1 MRSCIHVSQ
10 KALPRTG
17 QRQKLAE
24 KKIVP
29 RRPKRE
35 LRGSDNQQPKK
46 AVPMYGAALTRPTIS
61 LS

>member
-1 MRSCIHVSQ
+1 MSQ
-10 KALPRTG
+10 KALPMTG

-46 AVPMYGAALTRPTIS
+46 AVPMYGAALTRPTRS